1 MTPQEIAMKLASA
14 SATCEKCKCPF
25 ASKCKGDYA
34 SCVMKEVA
42 MVLRAYQAEVDTLN
56 ATVIGLRDIL
66 LAVQEYTSDVE
77 KTNKRYHDLIVA
89 FGHGYR
95 PKNPHKIRR
104 VRKPRKKPEDPVEMD
119 GDERYAYEP
128 QKTTEPPPPL
138 VII

>member
-1 MTPQEIAMKLASA
+1 MTPQEMAMKLASA
-14 SATCEKCKCPF
+14 SANCQKCKCAF
-25 ASKCKGDYA
+25 ASQCKGNYE

-56 ATVIGLRDIL
+56 ATVKGLRDII
-66 LAVQEYTSDVE
+66 LAVQTYVSDVE

-95 PKNPHKIRR
+95 PKNPHKLKR
-104 VRKPRKKPEDPVEMD
+104 VYKPRRKKDPTEMD

-128 QKTTEPPPPL
+128 PKTKEPSPPL
-138 VII
+138 VVI